1 MLLPTWTT
9 TVRPCNGRNGNTG
22 FWLLLDEEFLD
33 AVDRAGEDHD
43 IIAVCVCRNEYDR
56 LQSWLAHYRAIGVTC
71 FAVIDN
77 GSDDGTYEFL
87 AAQPDV
93 ILTRTTASYAQSNF
107 GMVWVDQVRARI
119 SRRIWLLYTDADEQI
134 IYRGWPERPLIDL
147 AREAESEG
155 ADTIFAFMLDMYP
168 DGKVD
173 DGQPETGRDLA
184 EVAPLF
190 DSEYYFRLRPCKPW
204 RNPDGWVE
212 VVGGPRVRL
221 MSSVRREARSDWKTY
236 WLRGQSDRVL
246 PRVPRRL
253 LPVALRALPTQMPVL
268 AKYPL
273 VRTQSPVRYLHA
285 HAVGG
290 ATVFRESTVLL
301 HFKFLADFAA
311 RVHREVERG
320 EHYNGGAEY
329 VLYADMIRRNKG
341 MDLRYPGSVQ
351 FRGADQL
358 IEMGLIRDLTD
369 FGEYPIPANAA

>member
-1 MLLPTWTT
+1 MTRLL
-9 TVRPCNGRNGNTG
+9 N
-22 FWLLLDEEFLD
+22 EEFLG
-33 AVDRAGEDHD
+33 AVDAASEDHD
-43 IIAVCVCRNEYDR
+43 IIAACVCRNEIDR
-56 LQSWLAHYRAIGVTC
+56 LQSWLAHYRAIGVGC

-77 GSDDGTYEFL
+77 GSDDGTHEYL

-93 ILTRTTASYAQSNF
+93 ILTRTTASFAAANC
-107 GMVWVDQVRARI
+107 GMDWINAVRARI

-134 IYRGWPERPLIDL
+134 VYRGWPERPLADL
-147 AREAESEG
+147 CREAESEG
-155 ADTIFAFMLDMYP
+155 ANTIFAFMLDMYP
-168 DGKVD
+168 DGPVES
-173 DGQPETGRDLA
+173 GQPEEGRDLT
-184 EVAPLF
+184 EIAPLF
-190 DSEYYFRLRPCKPW
+190 DSEYHFRLRPVKPW
-204 RNPDGWVE
+204 RHPDGWVE

-221 MSSVRREARSDWKTY
+221 MSSLQREAKSSWRTY

-246 PRVPRRL
+246 PRVPRRF
-253 LPVALRALPTQMPVL
+253 LPLALRALPTQMPVL

-273 VRTQSPVRYLHA
+273 VRTQTPVHYA
-285 HAVGG
+285 HNHVVFGG
-290 ATVFRESTVLL
+290 NVFRESAVLL

-351 FRGADQL
+351 FKGADQL